1 MRPKSLSAVMILVPA
16 GSAEARD
23 VGEPDCE
30 SWGGG
35 LELGAGDDT
44 DEALP
49 EDAES
54 SGVESDDKT
63 PQPSTAR
70 EEQTEH
76 DNEIAADR
84 RLGSEVSS
92 TVSESSSDSTT
103 RA

>member
-23 VGEPDCE
+23 VGEPDGE

-35 LELGAGDDT
+35 LELGAGDDR

-54 SGVESDDKT
+54 SGVESDDET
-63 PQPSTAR
+63 PQP
-70 EEQTEH
+70 
-76 DNEIAADR
+76 
-84 RLGSEVSS
+84 
-92 TVSESSSDSTT
+92 T
-103 RA
+103 RSRQSMATR